1 MQFSNRTDKLRV
13 EQQMNL
19 RTKFEY
25 WLVMVTQD
33 IVTEIKTLVLSLS
46 KDLWS
51 ISQKVVSLR
60 SVVSVN
66 FNQSKAWKSHLRLIL
81 DLRLFVKSTPVI

>member
-1 MQFSNRTDKLRV
+1 
-13 EQQMNL
+13 
-19 RTKFEY
+19 
-25 WLVMVTQD
+25 MVTQD

>member
-33 IVTEIKTLVLSLS
+33 IVTEIKTHCV
-46 KDLWS
+46 
-51 ISQKVVSLR
+51 IVV
-60 SVVSVN
+60 
-66 FNQSKAWKSHLRLIL
+66 
-81 DLRLFVKSTPVI
+81 